1 MQTGHKVGDRGRGS
15 VVVVPPLPTARAVAL
30 VGCAPS
36 ATRRGRLVV
45 LLPEQLSRPARIV
58 RTSAVQQHRRRRHG
72 GRLLQHRDDRERREG
87 GSHRRYG
94 AAVEHG
100 EGDIVG
106 RAVLLLTILL
116 QRLAAAVAL
125 FGAHAGGQQAAGS
138 LRGTTHRQGIVLVAP
153 KWA

>member
-1 MQTGHKVGDRGRGS
+1 MCG
-15 VVVVPPLPTARAVAL
+15 A
-30 VGCAPS
+30 
-36 ATRRGRLVV
+36 
-45 LLPEQLSRPARIV
+45 
-58 RTSAVQQHRRRRHG
+58 RRRRH
-72 GRLLQHRDDRERREG
+72 GRLLQHRDGRERREG
-87 GSHRRYG
+87 GAVEQGRRHR

-138 LRGTTHRQGIVLVAP
+138 LRGTTHRQGIVLVPRSGHDFINGALKP
-153 KWA
+153 VLGKFLNFYRYIN